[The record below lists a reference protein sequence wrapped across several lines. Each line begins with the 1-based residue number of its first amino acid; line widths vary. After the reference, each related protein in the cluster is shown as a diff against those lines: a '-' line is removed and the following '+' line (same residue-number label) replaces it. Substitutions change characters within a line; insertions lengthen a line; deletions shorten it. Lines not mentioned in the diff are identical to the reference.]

1 MSMCRSSRIKT
12 FRFHGKTQ
20 WRMFGD
26 FPAAMLFP
34 LWRAPTWRL
43 HKSLHTSQVAKQA
56 GTYPGFRSIKR
67 QGVFVLSS
75 RWDASPS
82 QGYPTP
88 ALSSRYPF
96 IHLGVERQSERTR
109 TTRSRDERTN
119 HEATAPPTEKLS
131 FLWQNSMTGV
141 FSICLFAIS

>member
-1 MSMCRSSRIKT
+1 M
-12 FRFHGKTQ
+12 
-20 WRMFGD
+20 D
-26 FPAAMLFP
+26 
-34 LWRAPTWRL
+34 
-43 HKSLHTSQVAKQA
+43 KQA

-88 ALSSRYPF
+88 PLSSRYPF
-96 IHLGVERQSERTR
+96 IHLGVERHCERTR
-109 TTRSRDERTN
+109 TTGSRDERTN

-141 FSICLFAIS
+141 FVCSQSPKRVVRVASYSNVLRASSRRTSKKVWGGGGWVRSFVIHRQ